1 MNEQWTES
9 LLKAGA
15 TFADGR
21 VAHFANPAGELAAMR
36 DGVVL
41 CDLSHE
47 GLILATGDDAAAFLH
62 GQLSNDVLTLVGAE
76 PGRADAKAQ
85 WNSWCSVKGRM
96 LATFLMWQG
105 KQGIYLQL
113 PRAIQAAIQKRL
125 QMFVLR
131 SKVTL
136 TDASDQWV
144 KIGVASVNADALNTS
159 IGAVFQGIAQEA
171 LTENMSTVH
180 TDLGRVIRLSATR
193 FEIIASAE
201 NAQKIA
207 AALAKNTTWV
217 GAAAWDYFAIR
228 DGVIQVVPQTQDA
241 YVPQMANFELIGGV
255 SFKKGCYPGQEIVA
269 RTQYRGILKRRT
281 VRVSGEGNVPN
292 PGDSVYAAEFAD
304 QAAGSIALA
313 APSPNGGFEAL
324 VVAQV
329 ESIKANSLRLTSA
342 EGVGEGSKLTVLPLP
357 YELVMA

>member
-1 MNEQWTES
+1 MNEKWTES

-15 TFADGR
+15 TFVDGR
-21 VAHFANPAGELAAMR
+21 VSRFGNPAGELAAMH

-47 GLILATGDDAAAFLH
+47 GLILAAGDDAAAFLH
-62 GQLSNDVLTLVGAE
+62 GQLSNDVLALVGAE
-76 PGRADAKAQ
+76 PPRGQ

-144 KIGVASVNADALNTS
+144 KIGVASANADALNAS
-159 IGAVFQGIAQEA
+159 IGAVFQGIVQEK
-171 LTENMSTVH
+171 LTADMSTLH

-193 FEIIASAE
+193 FEVIASAE
-201 NAQKIA
+201 NALKISA
-207 AALAKNTTWV
+207 TLAKNATWA
-217 GAAAWDYFAIR
+217 GASAWDYFAIR

-281 VRVSGEGNVPN
+281 VRVSGDGNVPN
-292 PGDSVYAAEFAD
+292 PGDSVYSAEFAD
-304 QAAGSIALA
+304 QAAGSIAMA
-313 APSPNGGFEAL
+313 APSPDGGFEAL

-329 ESIKANSLRLTSA
+329 ESIKANSLRLSNA
-342 EGVGEGSKLTVLPLP
+342 EGESTKLAILPLP
-357 YELVMA
+357 YEFVMA

>member
-1 MNEQWTES
+1 MNEHWTES

-15 TFADGR
+15 TFVDGR
-21 VAHFANPAGELAAMR
+21 VAHFGNPADELAATHG
-36 DGVVL
+36 GVVL

-47 GLILATGDDAAAFLH
+47 GLILAAGDDAAAFLH
-62 GQLSNDVLTLVGAE
+62 GQLSNDVLALVGAE
-76 PGRADAKAQ
+76 PARGNSKAQ

-136 TDASDQWV
+136 TDVSDQWV
-144 KIGVASVNADALNTS
+144 KIGVASTNADALNAS
-159 IGAVFQGIAQEA
+159 IGAVFQGIGPEKLAA
-171 LTENMSTVH
+171 DMSTLH

-193 FEIIASAE
+193 FEVIASAE
-201 NAQKIA
+201 NALKISA
-207 AALAKNTTWV
+207 ELAKNATWA
-217 GAAAWDYFAIR
+217 GASAWDYFAIR

-281 VRVSGEGNVPN
+281 VRVSGEGKVPN

-304 QAAGSIALA
+304 QAAGSIAMA

-342 EGVGEGSKLTVLPLP
+342 EADGESKKLTILPLP